1 MNRILC
7 IGLGKLGLIFSFI
20 LASKNNFVYGYDIDT
35 KIKKNILENK
45 KNTEPKLNQLIKKFS
60 KKFKFEENFEVSIAN
75 TNCSFI
81 VVPTPSKKNKEFD
94 NKFIFNALDN
104 IGPYLNNKKNYII
117 NITSTVNPGSCSKF
131 IKYIETNYDVVH
143 GKEFILTY
151 NPHLIALGSIY
162 NDVLNSDVVLIG
174 SNNKYGFDYLK
185 KIYLPIYK
193 KKISKLRFLN
203 LEEAEISK
211 IAINTYVTMKISF
224 TNTISQIS
232 DKNLNL
238 NTSKILDAIGHDTRI
253 GKKYLSLGA
262 LYSGPCFPRDNLN
275 FSKYLK
281 NKELDYSLPK
291 AIDAVNNKQLNR
303 YINTFLRFNKFKKP
317 TVGICGLS
325 YKKNTN
331 LSTGSPGILLYK
343 YFNTKYKTIAYDEYN
358 PDIKIKKFEKNFNN
372 FTKKC
377 NVIFVCYPNTI
388 FKKLEK
394 IKYNKKILIID
405 LWNFLKIK
413 NKKVILKSVG
423 VS

>member
-60 KKFKFEENFEVSIAN
+60 KKFKFEQNFKISVAS
-75 TNCSFI
+75 TNCAFI
-81 VVPTPSKKNKEFD
+81 LVPTPSKKNKEFD

-104 IGPYLNNKKNYII
+104 IAPYLKNKNKYVI

-131 IKYIETNYDVVH
+131 IKYIETYYDVVH

-232 DKNLNL
+232 DKNANL
-238 NTSKILDAIGHDTRI
+238 NTSKILNAIGHDTRI

-281 NKELDYSLPK
+281 NKRLDYSLPK
-291 AIDAVNNKQLNR
+291 AIDAVNNRQLNR
-303 YINTFLRFNKFKKP
+303 YINTFSKLNKFEKP
-317 TVGICGLS
+317 TIGICGLS

-343 YFNTKYKTIAYDEYN
+343 YFNKKYKTFAYDEYE
-358 PDIKIKKFEKNFNN
+358 PDIKIEKFEKNLKN

-377 NVIFVCYPNTI
+377 NIIFVCYPNNI
-388 FKKLEK
+388 FKKLEN

-413 NKKVILKSVG
+413 NKKSTFKKYWS
-423 VS
+423 